1 MPLSRDLDNDPIN
14 WFIFFISPTLG
25 RSREA
30 SLGWGGPEE
39 RVGDVTLI
47 LPGRT
52 EGFVTRHRGQQA
64 CCTRAARGST
74 RRSLRTSCR
83 EPADVGATSAPRKAW
98 PGTGKRRQ
106 AKRREARAPDRKGAR
121 HLLTVPGGFAS
132 RPRGFADPG
141 VSRRSASPFWGR
153 RGGCGHELG
162 RGCVARTMS
171 ITLLRDTLT
180 ASPLSRLRE
189 RVPSECE
196 AGEGRNEAK
205 TLSPPPA
212 AATLSLSG
220 RGERKCRR
228 NERSVERTDI
238 AALQRGCYLPRM
250 TASPINNIRNFS
262 IVAHI
267 DHGKSTLADR
277 LIQLTGG
284 LDAREMAGREQ
295 MLELDGHREG
305 ARHHHQGADRAA
317 HLQGEGRQ
325 GPTSST

>member
-153 RGGCGHELG
+153 RGGCGHDSGADASRERCRLPFCATHSPRVPSPACG
-162 RGCVARTMS
+162 RGCRANARRERAGTK
-171 ITLLRDTLT
+171 RRP
-180 ASPLSRLRE
+180 SPRRLR
-189 RVPSECE
+189 RQPS
-196 AGEGRNEAK
+196 
-205 TLSPPPA
+205 P
-212 AATLSLSG
+212 
-220 RGERKCRR
+220 
-228 NERSVERTDI
+228 
-238 AALQRGCYLPRM
+238 
-250 TASPINNIRNFS
+250 F
-262 IVAHI
+262 
-267 DHGKSTLADR
+267 
-277 LIQLTGG
+277 
-284 LDAREMAGREQ
+284 
-295 MLELDGHREG
+295 
-305 ARHHHQGADRAA
+305 
-317 HLQGEGRQ
+317 QGEGKESVAGMSGVWKEQTLPHCSAGVICRA
-325 GPTSST
+325 